1 MKESSK
7 DKMHAADVLDM
18 VHLEKLVKRLGM
30 GISDG
35 FMDDLTE
42 IFSRARNLNESQA
55 WGFFNHTMQIVS
67 DITSKKLAEKIEF
80 RYLTHTDGETAY
92 GLKEWAENAAFY
104 FMGGMDDVRPM
115 ADTLDATIIEQVY
128 KETEELLG
136 FNE

>member
-92 GLKEWAENAAFY
+92 GLKEWAEDAAFY
-104 FMGGMDDVRPM
+104 FVNGMDDVRPTS
-115 ADTLDATIIEQVY
+115 DNLDAAIVEQVY
-128 KETEELLG
+128 KEIEELLG
-136 FNE
+136 LDE

>member
-1 MKESSK
+1 
-7 DKMHAADVLDM
+7 
-18 VHLEKLVKRLGM
+18 M

-55 WGFFNHTMQIVS
+55 WGFFNRTMQIVS

>member
-1 MKESSK
+1 MKKSSM
-7 DKMHAADVLDM
+7 DKINSAAVYDM
-18 VHLEKLVKRLGM
+18 VYLENIVNCLEM
-30 GISDG
+30 EISKG

-55 WGFFNHTMQIVS
+55 WGFFNRTMQIVS

-104 FMGGMDDVRPM
+104 FMGGMDDVRPTS
-115 ADTLDATIIEQVY
+115 DNLDAAIVEQVY
-128 KETEELLG
+128 KEIEELLG
-136 FNE
+136 LDE

>member
-1 MKESSK
+1 MKQSSK
-7 DKMHAADVLDM
+7 DKMHAADVLEM
-18 VHLEKLVKRLGM
+18 VYLENIVKRLGM

-55 WGFFNHTMQIVS
+55 WGFFNGTMQIVS

-92 GLKEWAENAAFY
+92 GLKEWAEDAAFY
-104 FMGGMDDVRPM
+104 FVSGMNDARPNS
-115 ADTLDATIIEQVY
+115 DNLDPAIVEQVY
-128 KETEELLG
+128 KEIEKLLG
-136 FNE
+136 LE